1 MGRDFMIKKKRI
13 TFDLEYMQM
22 SLPLFIVIMKVILFI
37 N

>member
-1 MGRDFMIKKKRI
+1 MIKKKII

-22 SLPLFIVIMKVILFI
+22 VLSLFIVIMKVILSI